1 MSDVVQGVTRLDE
14 HDFSFMPY
22 LPQRLRD
29 RFGEASAS
37 SDQLSNAQQIALVDL
52 RVSQLLER
60 IDTTESGRRWYETK
74 AAMRE
79 FVVTMRSGDQVRT
92 AETLTELN
100 SAINRGV
107 NDADNW
113 AEIMQAIEVRRRVT
127 ETELRRIRAAN
138 EFMSAQEAL
147 ALITLISESVNR
159 HVDNLGAKALIAADI
174 AAAIG
179 ASGA

>member
-1 MSDVVQGVTRLDE
+1 
-14 HDFSFMPY
+14 
-22 LPQRLRD
+22 
-29 RFGEASAS
+29 
-37 SDQLSNAQQIALVDL
+37 
-52 RVSQLLER
+52 
-60 IDTTESGRRWYETK
+60 
-74 AAMRE
+74 
-79 FVVTMRSGDQVRT
+79 MRSGDQVRT